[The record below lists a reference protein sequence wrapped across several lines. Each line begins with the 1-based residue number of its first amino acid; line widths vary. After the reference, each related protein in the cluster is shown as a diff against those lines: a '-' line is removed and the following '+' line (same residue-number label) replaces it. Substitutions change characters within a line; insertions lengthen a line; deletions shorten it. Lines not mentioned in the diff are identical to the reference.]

1 MIVYGYS
8 ALMKINKPRARG
20 FTLLE
25 ITVVLFILGLMIAG
39 LFGPLETQLEARDR
53 RQTQDALQQILDA
66 LYGYALTHGRLP
78 CPDTDKDG
86 RPNPEFE
93 TAKPATAICTA
104 TVGILPWSELAVPQG
119 DAWGNRFTYAVSY
132 PAYTRPDTDGLCNG
146 DAGDEDED
154 HFDLCTTGALT
165 VESRGDDPSSP
176 STQEG
181 KARLK
186 TYATGLPAV
195 VISHGRNGF
204 GAQTIT
210 GVELPAPTGDD
221 ERQNFR
227 VGQDQKKPF
236 MSRGYSRGG
245 SGCADN
251 ETESTPLCEYDDL
264 VVWLAPTILN
274 GRMVS
279 AGRLP

>member
-1 MIVYGYS
+1 
-8 ALMKINKPRARG
+8 MKINKPLARG

-53 RQTQDALQQILDA
+53 RQTQDALQQILEA

-78 CPDTDKDG
+78 CPDTDPDKDG
-86 RPNPEFE
+86 RPNPEFYKD
-93 TAKPATAICTA
+93 KPETAICTA

-119 DAWGNRFTYAVSY
+119 DAWGNRFTYAVSN

-146 DAGDEDED
+146 RVD
-154 HFDLCTTGALT
+154 HFDLCTTGALR

-210 GVELPAPTGDD
+210 GVELPELTGDD
-221 ERQNFR
+221 ERQTFR
-227 VGQDQKKPF
+227 VVGRDKEKPF
-236 MSRGYSRGG
+236 MSRGYSRGS
-245 SGCADN
+245 SGCDDN
-251 ETESTPLCEYDDL
+251 GPENTPLCEYDDL